1 MPCSITKPLYATKA
15 TTQLCLPAPQ
25 LHQTILPPS
34 THDKIFWCC
43 GAFFFSR
50 DLRPGNRFAILHTHL
65 DNRISRPDWIQR
77 HDLAELRASL
87 TTPLQNRGRNLIR
100 GERRTTTDTSIHI
113 HTPMPGFENLYPLLN
128 LDFQNLRKK
137 AKSKYRPVATIS
149 QIEIASHALVVLVGE
164 CLPQTLLYTLRVI
177 LGFTVFV
184 YIAPRRSYPDDKEVQ

>member
-1 MPCSITKPLYATKA
+1 MKA
-15 TTQLCLPAPQ
+15 TTLLCLSAPQ
-25 LHQTILPPS
+25 LHRTVLPPS

-50 DLRPGNRFAILHTHL
+50 DLRPGKRFAILHTHL

-113 HTPMPGFENLYPLLN
+113 HTPMPGFESRECKCESRCLLLVWSPFSPDQVPAPVLQRRCQGCLYL
-128 LDFQNLRKK
+128 
-137 AKSKYRPVATIS
+137 SKGVT
-149 QIEIASHALVVLVGE
+149 V
-164 CLPQTLLYTLRVI
+164 CYTHFSAGPAV
-177 LGFTVFV
+177 
-184 YIAPRRSYPDDKEVQ
+184 SNPDG

>member
-1 MPCSITKPLYATKA
+1 MPIFICMIQGFSCSTSDKIRIFSPEKFFCYAQPTGLILVSFSKSFDILLTSAFFSGTLFHNKA
-15 TTQLCLPAPQ
+15 ALLNESHHIALFFAPQ
-25 LHQTILPPS
+25 LHQTVLPPF

-50 DLRPGNRFAILHTHL
+50 DLRPGKRFAILHTHL

-128 LDFQNLRKK
+128 LNFQNLRKK
-137 AKSKYRPVATIS
+137 
-149 QIEIASHALVVLVGE
+149 
-164 CLPQTLLYTLRVI
+164 
-177 LGFTVFV
+177 
-184 YIAPRRSYPDDKEVQ
+184 